1 MEGRRTKQTKREI
14 RDPRLDNTHS
24 HEEEEETDR
33 GQRER
38 GGTPHAYES
47 AAPFASAA
55 LTEGEKET

>member
-38 GGTPHAYES
+38 G
-47 AAPFASAA
+47 A
-55 LTEGEKET
+55 LHMHTNLPLRLHRPP